1 MVQRIQDMREH
12 DPSGSLPKV
21 TRIQT
26 KIMQTPDT
34 TDERRLGLHPGMEN
48 KLTSL
53 ALWCDIISDT
63 RHHL

>member
-1 MVQRIQDMREH
+1 MVQRIQDKREH

-34 TDERRLGLHPGMEN
+34 TDERRLGLRSEDGEQ
-48 KLTSL
+48 
-53 ALWCDIISDT
+53 ADIT
-63 RHHL
+63 CPVV